1 MQVKFLVHILV
12 GKRRDRER
20 RDDSS
25 RRRGDSRD
33 DAERRRGP
41 QSKDICFN
49 CGKTGHW

>member
-1 MQVKFLVHILV
+1 M

-20 RDDSS
+20 RDDS

-33 DAERRRGP
+33 DMERRRGP